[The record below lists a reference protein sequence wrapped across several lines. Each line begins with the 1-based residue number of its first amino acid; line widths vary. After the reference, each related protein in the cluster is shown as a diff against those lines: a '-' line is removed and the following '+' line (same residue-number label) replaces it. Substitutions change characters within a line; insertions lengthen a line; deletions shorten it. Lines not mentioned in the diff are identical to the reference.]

1 MLASILLLAVTAAG
15 ASAGT
20 LDRIKTNGTLRLGYV
35 DGVRPFSYRDA
46 SGNAEGY
53 AVALCRKVADAVKAQ
68 LALPSLKTEFVQLGG
83 EERFAAVSQGKVD
96 LLCTGGP
103 PTASLREQVS
113 FSIPVFLGGIGG
125 LMRKDAPANM
135 REILE
140 GRPEPYRPR
149 WRASLGQVLRGRVF
163 VVVRG
168 TIAEPALA
176 EKLGDL
182 DVDAKI
188 ETVDSFASGVARVAD
203 RSADVL
209 FADRAILLDAI
220 KQSPEA
226 SNLVVLER
234 HFSYNAPALALERGD
249 EDFRLLVDKAL
260 SALYRSNEF
269 PTLYADHFGRADDLA
284 LRFFRMS
291 ALQD

>member
-1 MLASILLLAVTAAG
+1 
-15 ASAGT
+15 
-20 LDRIKTNGTLRLGYV
+20 
-35 DGVRPFSYRDA
+35 
-46 SGNAEGY
+46 
-53 AVALCRKVADAVKAQ
+53 
-68 LALPSLKTEFVQLGG
+68 
-83 EERFAAVSQGKVD
+83 VSQGKVD

>member
-1 MLASILLLAVTAAG
+1 
-15 ASAGT
+15 
-20 LDRIKTNGTLRLGYV
+20 
-35 DGVRPFSYRDA
+35 
-46 SGNAEGY
+46 
-53 AVALCRKVADAVKAQ
+53 
-68 LALPSLKTEFVQLGG
+68 
-83 EERFAAVSQGKVD
+83 
-96 LLCTGGP
+96 
-103 PTASLREQVS
+103 
-113 FSIPVFLGGIGG
+113 
-125 LMRKDAPANM
+125 
-135 REILE
+135 
-140 GRPEPYRPR
+140 
-149 WRASLGQVLRGRVF
+149 
-163 VVVRG
+163 
-168 TIAEPALA
+168 
-176 EKLGDL
+176 
-182 DVDAKI
+182 
-188 ETVDSFASGVARVAD
+188 VARVAD